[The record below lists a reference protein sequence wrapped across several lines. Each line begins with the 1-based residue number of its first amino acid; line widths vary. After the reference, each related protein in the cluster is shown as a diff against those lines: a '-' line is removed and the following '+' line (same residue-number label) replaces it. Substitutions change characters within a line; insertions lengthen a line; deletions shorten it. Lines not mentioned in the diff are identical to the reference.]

1 MKNLYCVICF
11 KYRKFEKIKT
21 SYLLEKILVL
31 YIIFSKCK
39 KEDEK
44 LFKEEESSEILKVL
58 RLIENIYNYF
68 KNMTEENISQ
78 EFRRKSIDETKNK
91 EEMKK

>member
-21 SYLLEKILVL
+21 SHLLEKILAL
-31 YIIFSKCK
+31 SIIFSKCK

-44 LFKEEESSEILKVL
+44 LFKEEESTETFKVL
-58 RLIENIYNYF
+58 GLIENIYNYF
-68 KNMTEENISQ
+68 KNMTEGNISQ
-78 EFRRKSIDETKNK
+78 EFRQKSIDEIKN
-91 EEMKK
+91 

>member
-1 MKNLYCVICF
+1 MQKG
-11 KYRKFEKIKT
+11 R
-21 SYLLEKILVL
+21 S
-31 YIIFSKCK
+31 
-39 KEDEK
+39 K
-44 LFKEEESSEILKVL
+44 LFKEDESSEILKVL